1 MDIILMGQIFRWRR
15 HIHLTGSPPDQV
27 MFAWE
32 DVKAMFNGGSRK
44 RVASGSG
51 NNAGSVVT
59 STSNNQSG
67 PSAEAP
73 AKSSQEVVVA
83 ATKVTKTTKNPCHSK
98 RPKFDGGQQ
107 QHLPK
112 IRTPENLPA
121 AAATTSSTSSS
132 PPVPLIPAP
141 SPLTPQIYH
150 HPAQSQQSLLARL
163 NSIMPTAAAGSLL
176 PNKPATDPAPTQDYS
191 MTMWNATGSGRF
203 WSPYLNPLPFNPYS
217 YYNYLMN
224 KSDQF
229 SLMMNHSGSSGWQQL
244 VTNKPRINPASISII
259 GSNNSE
265 PQKSGMDDTNSKS
278 HQSNNNSPTEEE
290 EAEAFVDVE
299 STDPAL
305 ENN

>member
-1 MDIILMGQIFRWRR
+1 MGHIFRWRR

-51 NNAGSVVT
+51 NNTGSAVT
-59 STSNNQSG
+59 STSNHSG
-67 PSAEAP
+67 QSAEP
-73 AKSSQEVVVA
+73 VAKSSQEVVVPA
-83 ATKVTKTTKNPCHSK
+83 KVTKTTKNPCPSK
-98 RPKFDGGQQ
+98 RPKFDGG
-107 QHLPK
+107 HLPK
-112 IRTPENLPA
+112 IRTPEILPA
-121 AAATTSSTSSS
+121 AATTGSSTSSS
-132 PPVPLIPAP
+132 PGPLPAP
-141 SPLTPQIYH
+141 APLTPQIYP
-150 HPAQSQQSLLARL
+150 HPAQSQSLLARL
-163 NSIMPTAAAGSLL
+163 NSIMPTAGSILA
-176 PNKPATDPAPTQDYS
+176 NKPATDPPTQDYS

-229 SLMMNHSGSSGWQQL
+229 SLMMNHSGSGWQQL
-244 VTNKPRINPASISII
+244 VPNKPRISPAISII
-259 GSNNSE
+259 ANS
-265 PQKSGMDDTNSKS
+265 PQKSGMNDNSKS
-278 HQSNNNSPTEEE
+278 HANNSLIEEE